1 MSSEPDL
8 ESKPEPDP
16 DPALAVEHALA
27 LAYAHLNRRDRT
39 VQEMQAHL
47 LQRGIQDEVA
57 GLAVAELREQ
67 GYLDDGRFARL
78 FIQDKSHLEHWG
90 SDRIRQAL
98 LGRGITPSVADAA
111 LGESGGSS
119 ELERALAL
127 LQRRFPAGLPA
138 RRESE
143 RALGVLLRK
152 GYEYQ
157 LACDALSEHRRRT
170 GQAA

>member
-1 MSSEPDL
+1 MEREPGPEL
-8 ESKPEPDP
+8 EPALKLDS
-16 DPALAVEHALA
+16 ALAVEHALA

-47 LQRGIQDEVA
+47 LHRGIEDEVA
-57 GLAVAELREQ
+57 ELAVAELCRQ

-78 FIQDKSHLEHWG
+78 FVQDKSYLEHWG
-90 SDRIRQAL
+90 SDRIRRAL
-98 LGRGITPSVADAA
+98 LGRGIAPGVADAA
-111 LGESGGSS
+111 LAETAASS

-127 LQRRFPAGLPA
+127 LERRFPRGLPG

-152 GYEYQ
+152 GYEYE
-157 LACDALSEHRRRT
+157 LASDALSEHRRRT